1 MISQAILSIL
11 AIVLAAQQ
19 TLPLKRYEVIR
30 VNSDGLRRL
39 PESVRSIF
47 VDPVPDGT
55 VVDNLEEATKR
66 VGFTPRLISGKTPE
80 QLFITQP
87 VRQEAKVSVTAL
99 TAALRD
105 AQVQNVNVPA
115 SWDGVYIWLEQRPGI
130 LADYGDFVLA
140 QAAPSTLLAPADF
153 PISQFFEVLFRAMGI
168 NATDARSLREKFAAN
183 PAVFFP
189 IATRYDMDIRQ
200 IPMTSGTGLLLQNA
214 DKGGELAFM
223 WSTGDRSYFLT
234 GLVTEDQ
241 AIAIG
246 KSLQ

>member
-1 MISQAILSIL
+1 MFSQAIISIL

-39 PESVRSIF
+39 PDSVRTIF

-55 VVDNLEEATKR
+55 VVDSVEEATKR
-66 VGFTPRLISGKTPE
+66 VGFTPRLISGKKPE
-80 QLFITQP
+80 RLFITEP
-87 VRQEAKVSVTAL
+87 VRQEAKVNVAALTTAL
-99 TAALRD
+99 RE
-105 AQVQNVNVPA
+105 AQVQNVNVPE
-115 SWDGVYIWLEQRPGI
+115 SWDGVFIRLEQRPGV
-130 LADYGDFVLA
+130 LVDYGDFVLA
-140 QAAPSTLLAPADF
+140 QAAPSTILAPADF
-153 PISQFFEVLFRAMGI
+153 PVSQFFEVLFRAMGI
-168 NATDARSLREKFAAN
+168 NATEARSLREKFAAN
-183 PAVFFP
+183 PAAFFP

-200 IPMTSGTGLLLQNA
+200 VPMTSGTGLLLQNA

-223 WSTGDRSYFLT
+223 WSSGDRSYFLT

-246 KSLQ
+246 KSIQ

>member
-1 MISQAILSIL
+1 MISQTILSLL
-11 AIVLAAQQ
+11 AIVFAVQQ

-55 VVDNLEEATKR
+55 LVDNLEEATKR

-80 QLFITQP
+80 RLFITEP
-87 VRQEAKVSVTAL
+87 VQQVAKINVMAL
-99 TAALRD
+99 TASLRE
-105 AQVQNVNVPA
+105 AHVQNVNVPA
-115 SWDGVYIWLEQRPGI
+115 LWDGVFIRLEQRPGI

-153 PISQFFEVLFRAMGI
+153 SISQFFEVLFRAMGI
-168 NATDARSLREKFAAN
+168 NATEARSLREKFAAN

-200 IPMTSGTGLLLQNA
+200 VSMTSGTGLLLQNA